1 MIIFSLWLSLDMY
14 AIASV
19 LVIVFILFPRS
30 KGGFIIHNIPHLYK
44 FSITKFYKTI
54 PNFTKP
60 CPSFTSLRFLF
71 NM

>member
-1 MIIFSLWLSLDMY
+1 MIIFSLWLSSDMY

-44 FSITKFYKTI
+44 FCHHQILQNHTKFYKTL
-54 PNFTKP
+54 PVFYQFTV
-60 CPSFTSLRFLF
+60 FV
-71 NM
+71 